1 MTPEALAGAIDL
13 TLLKPDC
20 AAKDIEALAASAKR
34 FPFAALCV
42 PPCHVALAARL
53 VKGSAVKVATVAGFP
68 LGYQARGIKLAE
80 AVQSAGEGADE
91 IDMVMNVS
99 LFKSGRHA
107 EAEEEIASMVKA
119 LPGKTVKVIIETC
132 FLNLREKLEALEIC
146 VNGGAHFVKTSTGFG
161 PSGATVEDVRM
172 LKEAARGRLKV
183 KASGG
188 IKGLGDALAMIGAG
202 ANRLGTSAGVSIVE
216 EFIGSKKMT

>member
-1 MTPEALAGAIDL
+1 MTPETLAGAIDL

-20 AAKDIEALAASAKR
+20 AVKDIEALAASAEK
-34 FPFAALCV
+34 FPFAAICV

-53 VKGSAVKVATVAGFP
+53 VEGNPVRVATVAGFP
-68 LGYQARGIKLAE
+68 LGYQGRGIKLAE
-80 AVQSAGEGADE
+80 AVTAAEEGADE

-99 LFKSGRHA
+99 LFKSGKYA
-107 EAEEEIASMVKA
+107 GVEDEIDSIVRG
-119 LPGKTVKVIIETC
+119 LPGRTVKVIIETC
-132 FLNLREKLEALEIC
+132 FLNGREKLEALEIC

-188 IKGLGDALAMIGAG
+188 IKGLSDAIIMIEAG
-202 ANRLGTSAGVSIVE
+202 ADRLGTSAGVSIME
-216 EFIGSKKMT
+216 ELMASKK